1 MVENNLY
8 NNYESNVDIQ
18 IYEYGNEQ
26 NNIKISIVKVWDIDK
41 QVFLHMQT
49 RILSHYLNWIKNNL
63 PNESFI
69 KFLNYEKEYDNL
81 LVLKKTIFK
90 IDIVNGRIVDLES
103 NTIAEIDGMLTF
115 NDVVLYIKGMEFWI
129 SNKENPIHQY
139 YCKIH

>member
-26 NNIKISIVKVWDIDK
+26 NNIKISIVKVWDIDE
-41 QVFLHMQT
+41 QVSLHMQT
-49 RILSHYLNWIKNNL
+49 RILSHYLNWIKNNR

-81 LVLKKTIFK
+81 LVFKKTIFK

-103 NTIAEIDGMLTF
+103 NIIAEIDGMLTF
-115 NDVVLYIKGMEFWI
+115 NNVVLYIKGMEFWI
-129 SNKENPIHQY
+129 NNREDPIHQY
-139 YCKIH
+139 YCI